1 MKKTILASIVILLL
15 IGCTGMAKHRR
26 YIRDGVLFSGLNQF
40 AFVKE
45 WGVADKQGTWTEE
58 GGQYRIAIGWR
69 GGGVN
74 VGGRRRA
81 FNDVWVYYKQNK
93 ILFFSNYSLIA
104 HNDWDEYQKME
115 REREELPSIM
125 K

>member
-1 MKKTILASIVILLL
+1 MRKTILVSIAILLL
-15 IGCTGMAKHRR
+15 IGCTGMSKHKR
-26 YIRDGVLFSGLNQF
+26 YIRKGLLISGLNQF
-40 AFVKE
+40 AFEKE
-45 WGVADKQGTWTEE
+45 WGMPDKQGTWTEE
-58 GGQYRIAIGWR
+58 GGQYRIAIGLR
-69 GGGVN
+69 GVN

-93 ILFFSNYSLIA
+93 ILFFSNYRLIA